1 MQEWVTLPLAAVSG
15 GVLLSLLII
24 IIFLSSCRRCHK
36 SSDRLIQQKGLRH
49 HRVTLHRLDKNG
61 DKKTNYFVSLRG
73 PPENPIFRWADHP
86 SLVTEAVENGWSG
99 FGFVA
104 CSSSPTSVR
113 RCMSLFRRRQK
124 IHGGDQV
131 SRMEVDITREATQDG
146 VQKIQFRKNSGTS
159 RKIKNS
165 QRGGS
170 LTIVKTILPLPGPAL
185 GNSAFPEEAYFEIT
199 ILSFMDQEPIGRRK
213 ESEGEKIK
221 LIQEKKNAATDNN
234 GIENLNDEDEGNG
247 ILTERTDFV
256 GLCVGLTGAGDPPAK
271 IPGTYPGSVGFN
283 SNASVFLAGTRLVGE
298 WDSRRW
304 GRAGKVIGIGH
315 NTAQNKVFFT
325 VDSNLLY
332 EIHCESEE
340 FGSPLHPTI
349 SAAADEADI
358 TVSVNLGQTH
368 FKYAPANLR
377 RTPNPCFT
385 MTEQCPSSSPGLG
398 CGEDSRELFSMG
410 RIDSEWLMIG
420 EGAKS
425 RSIKRGVDDDDLG
438 SDGDLFEI
446 ALDGSGKSPNVLR
459 I

>member
-36 SSDRLIQQKGLRH
+36 SSDRLIQQKDLRH

-124 IHGGDQV
+124 IHGGDQPAIL
-131 SRMEVDITREATQDG
+131 RRR
-146 VQKIQFRKNSGTS
+146 FRGHILALLDS
-159 RKIKNS
+159 ILMPLFFLL
-165 QRGGS
+165 GS
-170 LTIVKTILPLPGPAL
+170 
-185 GNSAFPEEAYFEIT
+185 
-199 ILSFMDQEPIGRRK
+199 
-213 ESEGEKIK
+213 
-221 LIQEKKNAATDNN
+221 
-234 GIENLNDEDEGNG
+234 
-247 ILTERTDFV
+247 
-256 GLCVGLTGAGDPPAK
+256 
-271 IPGTYPGSVGFN
+271 
-283 SNASVFLAGTRLVGE
+283 AGTRLVGE
-298 WDSRRW
+298 CDSRRW